1 MIELTPS
8 WEFVADTVMGG
19 VSSGQISTEE
29 VSGRVATRLTG
40 DVSLENNGGFV
51 QMAFDI
57 NEDGSA
63 FDASGFGAIELDVIG
78 NGETYDLRLR
88 TTDLTRP
95 WQSYRA
101 AFTASPTWTSVTIPF
116 SDFVLHKTD
125 APFDPRGLKRIGIL
139 GIGRVFSANVA
150 VSSVH
155 LINGAGDA
163 ACDHRGHQ
171 RWG

>member
-1 MIELTPS
+1 MELKPS

-29 VSGRVATRLTG
+29 IAGRVATRLTG
-40 DVSLENNGGFV
+40 DISLENNGGFV

-63 FDASGFGAIELDVIG
+63 FDASRFNAIELDVIG

-88 TTDLTRP
+88 TTDLTRS

-101 AFTASPTWTSVTIPF
+101 SFEAPSTWTSVAIPLT
-116 SDFVLHKTD
+116 DFIPHKTD
-125 APFDPRGLKRIGIL
+125 IQFDQRRLRRVGIL
-139 GIGRVFSANVA
+139 AIGRVAWNSFSHCYTRCV
-150 VSSVH
+150 
-155 LINGAGDA
+155 
-163 ACDHRGHQ
+163 
-171 RWG
+171 